1 MNQPAKAA
9 KARASMRGKSGEVFC
24 VIARLV
30 PDIFFARMAQIE
42 KLQGAFKKL
51 VDFFFADFLGGQEG
65 VEVEVGKT
73 ASGDAGGKKLAQAA
87 GIDRAQLANLLE
99 DDAAQRILKN
109 SGIKQPAD
117 FQDPLRRIVFEEI
130 RQLGSIDSRRL

>member
-30 PDIFFARMAQIE
+30 PEIFFARMAQIE

-87 GIDRAQLANLLE
+87 GSGNAHHAALL
-99 DDAAQRILKN
+99 RHPTGRRTLKN
-109 SGIKQPAD
+109 SRLQRPAQ
-117 FQDPLRRIVFEEI
+117 FAPRSPPQQRRTP
-130 RQLGSIDSRRL
+130 

>member
-51 VDFFFADFLGGQEG
+51 VDFFFADFLVVQEG

-73 ASGDAGGKKLAQAA
+73 ASGDAGGQKLAQS
-87 GIDRAQLANLLE
+87 GGLDRAQR
-99 DDAAQRILKN
+99 AALRHEQRV
-109 SGIKQPAD
+109 Q
-117 FQDPLRRIVFEEI
+117 
-130 RQLGSIDSRRL
+130 

>member
-87 GIDRAQLANLLE
+87 GIDPGPPAKLPQE
-99 DDAAQRILKN
+99 DAAQRIPKK
-109 SGIKQPAD
+109 SRVKQPAE
-117 FQDPLRRIVFEEI
+117 FPARSPPNQDPTQEAEGISF
-130 RQLGSIDSRRL
+130 Q